1 MSLTLIIIA
10 FTVLISWMGFQNREV
25 ITKCKHWPYEES
37 RSREFYRWVTSGFV
51 HADWMHLGVN
61 MFVLWSFGTAVER
74 MFAVE
79 FSFGSTF
86 FLVFYLLGI
95 VFAGL
100 PGYFQHKNNP
110 GFASIG
116 ASGAVSAVTFA
127 SILFSPNSNIYL
139 YAAIPIKAWLFGIL
153 YLAFETY
160 QGRRGGSN
168 IDHAAH
174 FWGAVFGLTLPSML
188 KPELLSNF
196 LQAIIGG

>member
-1 MSLTLIIIA
+1 MSITLIIVA
-10 FTVLISWMGFQNREV
+10 FTILISYLGFQNREV
-25 ITKCKHWPYEES
+25 IIKMKHWPYEES
-37 RSREFYRWVTSGFV
+37 RTREFYRWLTSGFV

-74 MFAVE
+74 QFAAE
-79 FSFGSTF
+79 FGFGRTF
-86 FLVFYLLGI
+86 YLVFYLLAVI
-95 VFAGL
+95 FAGL

-110 GFASIG
+110 SFASIG

-127 SILFSPNSNIYL
+127 SILFSPDSNIYL

-160 QGRRGGSN
+160 ASRRGGSN

-174 FWGAVFGLTLPSML
+174 FWGAVFGLGLPVLL
-188 KPELLSNF
+188 KPSLF
-196 LQAIIGG
+196 PDFIQAIIG